1 MKDIKRLFI
10 DIETSKAPDAE
21 LFEPEYKEPKRNK
34 DGSVSATSK
43 TVEQQREEWLSKCAL
58 SPLTGQVLMVGYCDE
73 EFSNCEFTEW
83 QCNSEVEVVTEKI
96 LLKSC
101 ADNVNNS
108 DLIIGH
114 YIKSFDLPFII
125 NRCRKHG
132 ITPPNVGYM
141 ARGRWVWNEN
151 VIDLADL
158 WTFNKYGEYISLN
171 NMAKYFGLKPKDE
184 TIGENFEQV
193 FNEDIEKAIAYCK
206 HDIELTKQIYERL
219 K

>member
-1 MKDIKRLFI
+1 
-10 DIETSKAPDAE
+10 
-21 LFEPEYKEPKRNK
+21 
-34 DGSVSATSK
+34 
-43 TVEQQREEWLSKCAL
+43 
-58 SPLTGQVLMVGYCDE
+58 MVGYDCDRVPYAYCNYINHPLHIDEPDIE
-73 EFSNCEFTEW
+73 EYD
-83 QCNSEVEVVTEKI
+83 
-96 LLKSC
+96 LLLDCISVI
-101 ADNVNNS
+101 NEN

-184 TIGENFEQV
+184 TIGKNFEQV

>member
-1 MKDIKRLFI
+1 MPTISETKKLFI
-10 DIETSKAPDAE
+10 DIETGKAPDYK
-21 LFEPEYKEPKRNK
+21 LFQPEYKQLKLNK
-34 DGSVSATSK
+34 DGSVSANSK
-43 TVEQQREEWLSKCAL
+43 SIEQQQADFESKCAL
-58 SPLTGQVLMVGYCDE
+58 SPLTGQVLMMGCYTNFTVAEYVGDKYNHNEIELLKNIIE
-73 EFSNCEFTEW
+73 EFNYGH
-83 QCNSEVEVVTEKI
+83 
-96 LLKSC
+96 
-101 ADNVNNS
+101 

-132 ITPPNVGYM
+132 IARPNVGSM
-141 ARGRWVWNEN
+141 VKGRWYWNEN

-158 WTFNKYGEYISLN
+158 WTFGKYGEYISLN

-193 FNEDIEKAIAYCK
+193 FNTDIEKAIEYCK
-206 HDIELTKQIYERL
+206 HDVSLTKQIYERL

>member
-58 SPLTGQVLMVGYCDE
+58 SPLTGQVLMCGISLNENIECFYIDKVVLANENELLQSICDGI
-73 EFSNCEFTEW
+73 NYT
-83 QCNSEVEVVTEKI
+83 
-96 LLKSC
+96 
-101 ADNVNNS
+101 

>member
-58 SPLTGQVLMVGYCDE
+58 SPLTGQVLMVGYDYGNEGTRVVDINSLDDE
-73 EFSNCEFTEW
+73 NC
-83 QCNSEVEVVTEKI
+83 
-96 LLKSC
+96 LLDTV
-101 ADNVNNS
+101 ATFINHS

>member
-58 SPLTGQVLMVGYCDE
+58 SPLTGQVLMCGISLNENIECFYIDKVVLANENELLQSICDGI
-73 EFSNCEFTEW
+73 NYT
-83 QCNSEVEVVTEKI
+83 
-96 LLKSC
+96 
-101 ADNVNNS
+101 

-151 VIDLADL
+151 IIDLADL

-206 HDIELTKQIYERL
+206 YDVTLTKQIYERL
-219 K
+219 R